1 MRKRSKTSILLKI
14 IGTRFDTPVLRGVKG
29 LGMTGVNSIISSPS
43 PLVTSSHSGSALSL
57 SKGSERDYLR
67 YPRLVIG
74 LAVALACAVWASG
87 SIRVSTAAENNPA
100 DAVIDALQKSYD
112 ATVDFVADFRQETE
126 VKTLNRTMKASG
138 KLSFKRPGKMLWRY
152 DEPKSQFVL
161 TDGKHLYF
169 YQPEQNQVIKSPLKN
184 AFRGDIP
191 LSFLLGLG
199 NLKKD
204 FNATLKASDDNQNV
218 VRLEPKGEA
227 GGFSEILIGV
237 SKASSDILWVSVRDA
252 ASNLTTLR
260 FTGMRK
266 GVGVNDTLFQVKI
279 PNGADIVE
287 LGQ

>member
-1 MRKRSKTSILLKI
+1 MS
-14 IGTRFDTPVLRGVKG
+14 F
-29 LGMTGVNSIISSPS
+29 
-43 PLVTSSHSGSALSL
+43 SAI
-57 SKGSERDYLR
+57 
-67 YPRLVIG
+67 VG
-74 LAVALACAVWASG
+74 LAVAS
-87 SIRVSTAAENNPA
+87 VSTSAESGGA
-100 DAVIDALQKSYD
+100 EAVVDALQKNYD

-126 VKTLNRTMKASG
+126 VKTLNRSLKASG

-152 DEPKSQFVL
+152 EEPKDQFVL

-204 FNATLKASDDNQNV
+204 FNATLKASEDNQNV
-218 VRLEPKGEA
+218 LRLEPKGEA
-227 GGFSEILIGV
+227 GGFNEILVGV
-237 SKASSDILWVSVRDA
+237 SKATSDILWVSVRDA

-260 FTGMRK
+260 FSGMRK
-266 GVGVNDTLFQVKI
+266 GVGVKDSLFQVQM